1 MARRGGIRAG
11 VHGKVN
17 RKPQQIAD
25 SRWLR
30 ANRSSQI
37 ANGSIPKRAQRAVRH
52 SPSAIRR
59 FMIFFRQLYAIL
71 AKELQVEWRT
81 KETLSAMLVFALLV
95 LVIFNFAFDLQG
107 VEIQV
112 LGPGVLW
119 VAFSFSGIIGL
130 GRSFAAERDRGSMD
144 GMLLAPVDRGAI
156 FLGKAL
162 ANFLFILAMEIVTL
176 PLFVILFNVPL
187 EWFPLVGYILMGTLG
202 FSAVGTLLSAIAAST
217 RMREVMLPV
226 LLFPVLVPLLVASV
240 KITQGSLQGA
250 PFSDFQGWFN
260 LLLAY
265 DVIFL
270 VVAYLVFEFVVE
282 E

>member
-1 MARRGGIRAG
+1 
-11 VHGKVN
+11 
-17 RKPQQIAD
+17 
-25 SRWLR
+25 
-30 ANRSSQI
+30 
-37 ANGSIPKRAQRAVRH
+37 
-52 SPSAIRR
+52 
-59 FMIFFRQLYAIL
+59 MIFFRQLYAII

-107 VEIQV
+107 VDIRV
-112 LGPGVLW
+112 FGPGVLW
-119 VAFSFSGIIGL
+119 IAFSFSGIIGL
-130 GRSFAAERDRGSMD
+130 GRSFAAERDRGSLD

-156 FLGKAL
+156 FLGKAF
-162 ANFLFILAMEIVTL
+162 ANFLFILVMEIVTL
-176 PLFVILFNVPL
+176 PLFVILFNVPIQ
-187 EWFPLVGYILMGTLG
+187 WFPLVLYILMGTIG

-217 RMREVMLPV
+217 RMRDVMLPV

-240 KITQGSLQGA
+240 KLTQGALQEL
-250 PFSDFQGWFN
+250 PFSDYQGWFN

-270 VVAYLVFEFVVE
+270 VVAYMVFEFVVE

>member
-1 MARRGGIRAG
+1 
-11 VHGKVN
+11 
-17 RKPQQIAD
+17 
-25 SRWLR
+25 
-30 ANRSSQI
+30 
-37 ANGSIPKRAQRAVRH
+37 
-52 SPSAIRR
+52 
-59 FMIFFRQLYAIL
+59 MIFFRQLYAII
-71 AKELQVEWRT
+71 AKEMQVEWRT

-107 VEIQV
+107 VDIRV
-112 LGPGVLW
+112 FGPGVLW

-130 GRSFAAERDRGSMD
+130 GRSFAAERDRGSLD

-156 FLGKAL
+156 FLGKAF
-162 ANFLFILAMEIVTL
+162 ANLVFILAMEIVTL
-176 PLFVILFNVPL
+176 PLFVILFNVPI

-202 FSAVGTLLSAIAAST
+202 FAAVGTLLSAIAAST
-217 RMREVMLPV
+217 RMRDVMLPV

-240 KITQGSLQGA
+240 KLTQGALQNL
-250 PFSDFQGWFN
+250 PFSDYQGWFN